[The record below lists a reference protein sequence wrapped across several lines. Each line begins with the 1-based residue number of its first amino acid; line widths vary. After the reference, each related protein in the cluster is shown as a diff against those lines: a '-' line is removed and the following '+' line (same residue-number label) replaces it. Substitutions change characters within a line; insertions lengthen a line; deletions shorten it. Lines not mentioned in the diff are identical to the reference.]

1 MEPIHLFYRELPID
15 KNNIFTA
22 SLAEKNEV
30 EEVKFK
36 TSKEYA
42 ITGLSISQDIDSNI
56 AAVTDTDREEIISN
70 LTQKLVREKENP
82 NFDLRSYNE
91 EAFEKIIPFKKKTES
106 KIPPTKLTFY
116 NATTKKRRRSEL
128 IKDTFITATNKHIN
142 FRVN

>member
-1 MEPIHLFYRELPID
+1 MEPIHIFYRELPID

-22 SLAEKNEV
+22 NLAEKNEV

-70 LTQKLVREKENP
+70 LTQKLVREKKDP
-82 NFDLRSYNE
+82 NLDLRSYNE
-91 EAFEKIIPFKKKTES
+91 EAFEKITPFKKATES
-106 KIPPTKLTFY
+106 EIPPTKLTFY
-116 NATTKKRRRSEL
+116 NATTKK
-128 IKDTFITATNKHIN
+128 NKKKLNSTTIC
-142 FRVN
+142 FT

>member
-30 EEVKFK
+30 EEIKFK
-36 TSKEYA
+36 TSKEYV
-42 ITGLSISQDIDSNI
+42 ITGLSISQDIDSNT

-82 NFDLRSYNE
+82 DLDLRSYNE

-116 NATTKKRRRSEL
+116 NATTKKEEE
-128 IKDTFITATNKHIN
+128 
-142 FRVN
+142 VNW

>member
-15 KNNIFTA
+15 KNDIFTA

-30 EEVKFK
+30 EEIKFK

-116 NATTKKRRRSEL
+116 NATTKKEEE
-128 IKDTFITATNKHIN
+128 
-142 FRVN
+142 VNL

>member
-1 MEPIHLFYRELPID
+1 MEPIHIFYRELPID

-22 SLAEKNEV
+22 NLAEKNEV

-70 LTQKLVREKENP
+70 LTQKLVREKKDP
-82 NFDLRSYNE
+82 NLDLRSYNE
-91 EAFEKIIPFKKKTES
+91 EAFEKITPFKKATES
-106 KIPPTKLTFY
+106 EIPPTKLTFY
-116 NATTKKRRRSEL
+116 NATTKKTRRS
-128 IKDTFITATNKHIN
+128 
-142 FRVN
+142 

>member
-15 KNNIFTA
+15 KNDIFTA

-30 EEVKFK
+30 EEIKFK

-70 LTQKLVREKENP
+70 LTQKLVREKKDP
-82 NFDLRSYNE
+82 NLDLRSYNE
-91 EAFEKIIPFKKKTES
+91 EAFEKITPFKKATES
-106 KIPPTKLTFY
+106 EIPPTKLTFY
-116 NATTKKRRRSEL
+116 NATTKKTRRS
-128 IKDTFITATNKHIN
+128 
-142 FRVN
+142 

>member
-1 MEPIHLFYRELPID
+1 MEPIHIFYRELPID

-22 SLAEKNEV
+22 NLAEKNEV

-36 TSKEYA
+36 ISKEYA
-42 ITGLSISQDIDSNI
+42 LTGLSISQDIDSNI

-70 LTQKLVREKENP
+70 LTQKLVREKKDP
-82 NFDLRSYNE
+82 NLDLRSYNE

-116 NATTKKRRRSEL
+116 NATTKKEEE
-128 IKDTFITATNKHIN
+128 
-142 FRVN
+142 VN

>member
-30 EEVKFK
+30 EEIKFK
-36 TSKEYA
+36 TSKEYV
-42 ITGLSISQDIDSNI
+42 ITGLSISQDIDSNT

-82 NFDLRSYNE
+82 DLDLRSYNE

-116 NATTKKRRRSEL
+116 NATTKKEEE
-128 IKDTFITATNKHIN
+128 
-142 FRVN
+142 VN

>member
-30 EEVKFK
+30 EEIKFK
-36 TSKEYA
+36 TSKEYV
-42 ITGLSISQDIDSNI
+42 ITGLSISQDIDSNT

-82 NFDLRSYNE
+82 DLDLRSYNE

-116 NATTKKRRRSEL
+116 NATTKKEEE
-128 IKDTFITATNKHIN
+128 
-142 FRVN
+142 VNL